1 MSNILDAFKEDQTKT
16 TIDTTKKLRIGFI
29 GTGWIAGA
37 HIIELKKMP
46 DVEIV
51 AGADIIEGKAEKFFE
66 KYDVP
71 NVKCYR
77 SHTELLANENLDAV
91 TICTYNST
99 HAVCAIDAMKAGVHV
114 LLEKPMCVTLEEAIE
129 IRKVEKETGKIL
141 SIGFQPRLDPNMKLV
156 KKIVQSGELGQVYYV
171 QTGGGRRRGIPT
183 PFGTSFIEK
192 DKGAIGALGDIG
204 CYSLDMV
211 LNAMGNPKPVTVS
224 GFTTDYF
231 GKNPQYWSDNNKPD
245 YTHVFEVD
253 DFAGGLIRLENGCIV
268 DFRIAWAMHLDTSGD
283 TIFYGTKGSLRVPS
297 TECWN
302 GSVGGPLKIYHDVAG
317 EPVCTEIPMKDPLPE
332 GNFYHKVR
340 AFLDA
345 IKNGGTAPVPSSEI
359 IYNQAILD
367 GIVKSNKISREVEIE
382 IPEI

>member
-66 KYDVP
+66 EYDVP

-129 IRKVEKETGKIL
+129 ISGIKDIL
-141 SIGFQPRLDPNMKLV
+141 FTKHLTRFGSTSSINKNVLTFPEVLTIINIESGWVMPV
-156 KKIVQSGELGQVYYV
+156 K
-171 QTGGGRRRGIPT
+171 
-183 PFGTSFIEK
+183 
-192 DKGAIGALGDIG
+192 
-204 CYSLDMV
+204 
-211 LNAMGNPKPVTVS
+211 
-224 GFTTDYF
+224 
-231 GKNPQYWSDNNKPD
+231 
-245 YTHVFEVD
+245 
-253 DFAGGLIRLENGCIV
+253 
-268 DFRIAWAMHLDTSGD
+268 
-283 TIFYGTKGSLRVPS
+283 
-297 TECWN
+297 
-302 GSVGGPLKIYHDVAG
+302 
-317 EPVCTEIPMKDPLPE
+317 
-332 GNFYHKVR
+332 
-340 AFLDA
+340 
-345 IKNGGTAPVPSSEI
+345 
-359 IYNQAILD
+359 
-367 GIVKSNKISREVEIE
+367 
-382 IPEI
+382 